1 MFIIAAIF
9 GCGVYFA
16 LEANYSARDQYSVPS
31 SDGIKYMFICSVI
44 IGEYTIGT
52 SEMKIAPPLAP
63 GSDLLYDTLV
73 DKDKPTIFVALTDG
87 QAYPDYLVSF
97 KVV

>member
-1 MFIIAAIF
+1 MYMFIVAAVH

-31 SDGIKYMFICSVI
+31 SDGIKYMFICSVV
-44 IGEYTIGT
+44 IGEYTIGN
-52 SEMKIAPPLAP
+52 SRMKIAPPLAP
-63 GSDLLYDTLV
+63 GSDLLYDTQWIRIRQPSL
-73 DKDKPTIFVALTDG
+73 LLLLSLS
-87 QAYPDYLVSF
+87 DYLVSF